1 MGARVRPKLKK
12 PTRKETF
19 SPCFCPKKLGGAGGG
34 EFLGTPYCLT
44 IFAVFFVSRDL
55 GEMLTQYL
63 ATLDRYMIVHELV
76 EKFTSS
82 F

>member
-1 MGARVRPKLKK
+1 MSGN
-12 PTRKETF
+12 F
-19 SPCFCPKKLGGAGGG
+19 
-34 EFLGTPYCLT
+34 EFLFTPCLA

>member
-1 MGARVRPKLKK
+1 MG
-12 PTRKETF
+12 
-19 SPCFCPKKLGGAGGG
+19 GGG
-34 EFLGTPYCLT
+34 EFLSTPCLA

-76 EKFTSS
+76 VRFMSS

>member
-1 MGARVRPKLKK
+1 MRPKLKK

-19 SPCFCPKKLGGAGGG
+19 SPCFCPKKLGGGGGG
-34 EFLGTPYCLT
+34 ELLSKPCLR